1 MFHSRSPPSD
11 SSSELYAFSSPLSS
25 SSSSSPTTSSPVDF
39 EACSTSSKC
48 CAAAAAETS
57 PAAASSAD
65 IAIGGGG
72 TGSPPRERTRPHG
85 RAEKARNL
93 RAARASRERQRG
105 APEWFG
111 RRGVGA
117 FSRLRKPS
125 KLPGVRHVRATKE
138 CRRFTN
144 GSAETK
150 TRRHPVLRV
159 IRWYCYRSPL
169 VLPDRS
175 RVTSRGCLITPGCAR
190 TRRRPNASRRDVSL
204 VSSERLR

>member
-1 MFHSRSPPSD
+1 MRKSSGSRVYRHLSCVAVGTSTGSSHAGFPPTLHGKWCLRIDATASRRSAGSLGRGSTKPMFHSRSPPSD

-125 KLPGVRHVRATKE
+125 KLPGVRHVR
-138 CRRFTN
+138 C
-144 GSAETK
+144 
-150 TRRHPVLRV
+150 H
-159 IRWYCYRSPL
+159 
-169 VLPDRS
+169 
-175 RVTSRGCLITPGCAR
+175 
-190 TRRRPNASRRDVSL
+190 
-204 VSSERLR
+204 ERMQAFHKRQR